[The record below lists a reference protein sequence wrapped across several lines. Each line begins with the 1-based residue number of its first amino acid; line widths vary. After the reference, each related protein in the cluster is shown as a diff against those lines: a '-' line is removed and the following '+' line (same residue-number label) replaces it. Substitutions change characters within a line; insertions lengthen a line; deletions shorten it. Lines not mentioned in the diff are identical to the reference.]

1 MRNTEQFVAEAL
13 RNQIPVT
20 GLAGVSITN
29 VREKSDEPFDLT
41 FVLRSGQ
48 NQVQILAEVKA
59 TFSPRTLEEITPWI
73 RRLKALKTDAAV
85 AVIAPGLSTQA
96 QAYCVENGIDFL
108 DLAGNISINVP

>member
-1 MRNTEQFVAEAL
+1 MRNTEQSVAEAL

-48 NQVQILAEVKA
+48 NQVQVLAEVKA

-85 AVIAPGLSTQA
+85 AVIAPGLSTQRKRTA
-96 QAYCVENGIDFL
+96 LKTG
-108 DLAGNISINVP
+108 SIFWT